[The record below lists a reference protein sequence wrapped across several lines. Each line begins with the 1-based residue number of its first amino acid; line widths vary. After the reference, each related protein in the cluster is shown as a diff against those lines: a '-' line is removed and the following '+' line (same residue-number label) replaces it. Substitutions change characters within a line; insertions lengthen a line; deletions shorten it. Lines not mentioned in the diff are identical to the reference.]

1 MSGPDDTKLAPPK
14 DDTLRS
20 PLGHRVLF
28 VILALLAFGLFAPTV
43 LLPLLREHARLRTT
57 ETRLAA
63 HVEDMRA
70 ELERRRKL
78 LDAFQHDT
86 LINER
91 LALLDLNYH
100 RPNEIVLPVY
110 LSDRRTPSAATEP
123 PQARSALL
131 SLPPDWPAWTHRAE
145 AWATNRGLTAVFL
158 NEKLRPV
165 FLLMAAGLIIAA
177 FVLFAPRPPPADAP
191 PHEARQ
197 DPTVPATP

>member
-1 MSGPDDTKLAPPK
+1 MAPPQE
-14 DDTLRS
+14 DAPTS

-28 VILALLAFGLFAPTV
+28 VVLALLAFGLFAPTV
-43 LLPLLREHARLRTT
+43 LVPLLREHARLQTT

-63 HVEDMRA
+63 HVADMRA
-70 ELERRRKL
+70 ELERRREL
-78 LDAFQHDT
+78 LDAFRHDT

-100 RPNEIVLPVY
+100 RLNEIVLPVY
-110 LSDRRTPSAATEP
+110 MSDRRTPSAATEP
-123 PQARSALL
+123 HEARNSLL

-145 AWATNRGLTAVFL
+145 AWATDRGLTAVFL

-177 FVLFAPRPPPADAP
+177 FVLFAPRPQPA
-191 PHEARQ
+191 
-197 DPTVPATP
+197 